1 MVIPN
6 RRDNSTL
13 FSFNL
18 FFAMTLFMVP
28 VTSTKADSA
37 ISISGTV
44 LAPPACTVNGGG
56 TVSVD
61 FGTDLLTLDIDGTNF
76 SQRVKYSYDCKKSNV
91 WLKMRIDGT
100 PFINTDALD
109 TSKSDLGIA
118 FRANGTLL
126 RIGQSLAFSSESAP
140 FLIATP
146 VKRSGSVLKGGPF
159 FASATLVIEF
169 Q

>member
-1 MVIPN
+1 MLTLN
-6 RRDNSTL
+6 RRGCLTPGL
-13 FSFNL
+13 FNL
-18 FFAMTLFMVP
+18 FVSITFFLVLMGT
-28 VTSTKADSA
+28 TKADSI

-44 LAPPACTVNGGG
+44 LAPPTCTVNGGG

-61 FGTDLLTLDIDGTNF
+61 FGTDLLTLDIDGSNY
-76 SQRVKYSYDCKKSNV
+76 SQKVNYFYDCKKSNV

-118 FRANGTLL
+118 FRANGNLL
-126 RIGQSLAFSSESAP
+126 RIGQSLVFSSESAP
-140 FLIATP
+140 LLIATP

-159 FASATLVIEF
+159 VASATLVIEF